1 MKGKKLE
8 EEVEGREERIK
19 RKGRDR
25 LLKEGKKGN
34 RGGNRGANR
43 AVKLKAVRWYIERRE
58 CDMAAEHGRDR
69 CCSRTTV
76 QISDSFA
83 H

>member
-25 LLKEGKKGN
+25 LLTEGKKGS
-34 RGGNRGANR
+34 RGGNRGLNIAEKLR
-43 AVKLKAVRWYIERRE
+43 AAVR
-58 CDMAAEHGRDR
+58 
-69 CCSRTTV
+69 
-76 QISDSFA
+76 
-83 H
+83 